1 MNVKLR
7 HDISGCDER
16 ADVGKAFT
24 GKCYL
29 RDLPAITWGSIISKS
44 VTTQNAAKKKK
55 GHNGENRHGLSKF
68 SEATETVQAKSPL
81 TELYYSLV
89 NCG

>member
-1 MNVKLR
+1 MDIKLR
-7 HDISGCDER
+7 HDIARGNER

-29 RDLPAITWGSIISKS
+29 RDLPVTTWGRIISKS

-55 GHNGENRHGLSKF
+55 GHNGENRHGLSKVG

-81 TELYYSLV
+81 STV
-89 NCG
+89 